1 MVVGA
6 GIVGASIAYH
16 LARSG
21 APVTICEKERP
32 AAGATS
38 KSFAWINATFSK
50 EPRTYYEL
58 NLAGMAAW
66 RRLEDEVNGALRVLW
81 GGSVEWYPPGGEA
94 DQFRADVRRHQ
105 GWGYAARAIDEPELR
120 GLVPGLVPG
129 PVAAAAFS
137 EQEGAVDPVHAVRVL
152 LARAERLGA
161 RLLYPSTV
169 TGLDRV
175 GGRVQGVRTA
185 AGILDCDVLVLAA
198 GTGTPALA
206 ALAGVRVPLKDSP
219 GVLAHS
225 SPLPP
230 RLERVVL
237 APGAHVVQRHDGRV
251 VTGSS
256 FGGTPGTE
264 ADAASGSALTGVAA
278 RFLPFLKDA
287 SLEAVSLGWRVLPED
302 ELPIVGFPEGRG
314 DVYIAAMHS
323 GVTLAPLMGRLAAT
337 EILEGITVDLLTPYR
352 LSRFG

>member
-1 MVVGA
+1 MVGA

-16 LARSG
+16 LARRG
-21 APVTICEKERP
+21 AAVTICEKEHP

-38 KSFAWINATFSK
+38 KSFAWINSTFSK
-50 EPRTYYEL
+50 QPRAYYEL

-66 RRLEDEVNGALRVLW
+66 RRFEDEMEGALRVLW

-94 DQFRADVRRHQ
+94 DQLRVDLRRHQ
-105 GWGYAARAIDEPELR
+105 GWGYATRGVEETELQA
-120 GLVPGLVPG
+120 LVPGLLPG

-152 LARAERLGA
+152 LASAERLGA
-161 RLLYPSTV
+161 RLLYPATV
-169 TGLDRV
+169 TGLDRA
-175 GGRVQGVRTA
+175 GGRVTGVRTA
-185 AGILDCDVLVLAA
+185 AGTLDSDVLVLAA
-198 GTGTPALA
+198 GTGTTALA

-256 FGGTPGTE
+256 FGGTPGTD
-264 ADAASGSALTGVAA
+264 ADRAAGRTLTDAAA
-278 RFLPFLKDA
+278 RFLPFLKDG
-287 SLEAVSLGWRVLPED
+287 SLEAVTLGWRVMPED
-302 ELPIVGFPEGRG
+302 ELPIVGFPEGRR
-314 DVYIAAMHS
+314 DLYIAAMHS
-323 GVTLAPLMGRLAAT
+323 GVTLAPLVGRLAAT
-337 EILEGITVDLLTPYR
+337 EIKDGVQVESLDPFRPARYA
-352 LSRFG
+352 